1 MLFFRKRSFITASA
15 ICAVLMFSPACK
27 SKKEAYRQN
36 TNGGRNI
43 AWVQERDSLLNELD
57 KLKGSEQAAYNNSL
71 KNSLK
76 DALRGFNSD
85 ELNIEIRNG
94 KVYVSMSDKL
104 LFRSGSATV
113 EDKGKAALRVLANV
127 LAKNP
132 EVEIL
137 IEGHTDNLPIK
148 TTAYKDNW
156 DLSTARATSI
166 VRILST
172 DYKIAPTRLAA
183 SGRGEF
189 HPVANNK
196 VAEGRAINRRTEII
210 LSPKLDELY
219 KILE

>member
-1 MLFFRKRSFITASA
+1 MLILTARKNLIFILVLLVM
-15 ICAVLMFSPACK
+15 AVVACK
-27 SKKEAYRQN
+27 SKKELSANRNSHKN
-36 TNGGRNI
+36 TY
-43 AWVQERDSLLNELD
+43 WKLERDSLLAEID
-57 KLKGSEQAAYNNSL
+57 KLKGAEQDTYNNKL

-76 DALRGFNSD
+76 EALTGFNAD
-85 ELNIEIRNG
+85 ELNVEVRNG
-94 KVYVSMSDKL
+94 KIYVSMSDKL

-113 EDKGKAALRVLANV
+113 EEKGKTALRVLANV
-127 LAKNP
+127 LEKNK

-148 TTAYKDNW
+148 TAAYKDNW

-172 DYKIAPTRLAA
+172 DYKIAPSRLSA
-183 SGRGEF
+183 SGRGEH

-196 VAEGRAINRRTEII
+196 TADGRAKNRRTEVI
-210 LSPKLDELY
+210 LTPQLDALY